1 MKNSEIRSYRKFVK
15 PSDEFD
21 SNKKIYFRNGA
32 KQVAKGNAVLADP
45 LNPYVPG
52 ELIVNFDS
60 QPSFSKFNS
69 KFQFMSIALFV
80 TSNIEFSNCP
90 ILEFIVLH
98 KSQRAF
104 KNHFLMEY

>member
-60 QPSFSKFNS
+60 QPAFSKFNF
-69 KFQFMSIALFV
+69 KFQFMSISTYELNLLIRTTYHV
-80 TSNIEFSNCP
+80 P
-90 ILEFIVLH
+90 I
-98 KSQRAF
+98 
-104 KNHFLMEY
+104 

>member
-1 MKNSEIRSYRKFVK
+1 MKNSKIRSYRKFVK

-60 QPSFSKFNS
+60 QPAFSKFNS
-69 KFQFMSIALFV
+69 KFKFMYVYKYELNVLILHTYLKLF
-80 TSNIEFSNCP
+80 FS
-90 ILEFIVLH
+90 LF
-98 KSQRAF
+98 
-104 KNHFLMEY
+104 